1 MNRRLMVLNVALAG
15 AVVYAGME
23 GRRQWVAANER
34 KAQIL
39 RTQVPPAPAPPF
51 TRQPEVSPVLASGY
65 ANIAQ
70 RFLLDPSRNPDVP
83 VEPKPLP
90 PPPPPRPPLPFFH
103 GMMNIGD
110 GPEISMSQT
119 SGSVH
124 KWLHAGEAIGEF
136 KLVAFDADNIEL
148 EWNGERIVKPLVEL
162 SGHTGGTGQV
172 AEAPPEN
179 DQPPTRVIPP
189 PAPVGPGA
197 ENVAGE
203 RACQSN
209 DTMPV
214 GTVVNGVIKT
224 IVRNPLFGS
233 ENCIWKPVGR

>member
-1 MNRRLMVLNVALAG
+1 MVLNVALVG
-15 AVVYAGME
+15 AVVYAGVE
-23 GRRQWVAANER
+23 GRRQWVAAKER
-34 KAQIL
+34 QADIIRKGF
-39 RTQVPPAPAPPF
+39 VPPAPAPPF
-51 TRQPEVSPVLASGY
+51 TRQPEVQPVLASGY
-65 ANIAQ
+65 APIAQ

-83 VEPKPLP
+83 IEKPPAP
-90 PPPPPRPPLPFFH
+90 PPPPPRPALPFFH

-110 GPEISMSQT
+110 GPEVSMSAT
-119 SGSVH
+119 ANAVH
-124 KWLHAGEAIGEF
+124 RWLHAGEKIGEF

-148 EWNGERIVKPLVEL
+148 EWNGDRIIKPLAEL
-162 SGHTGGTGQV
+162 SGHSAQGQ
-172 AEAPPEN
+172 AIEAPPEN

-189 PAPVGPGA
+189 PAPVGPGQ

-203 RACQSN
+203 RSCQAN

-214 GTVVNGVIKT
+214 GTVMNGVVKT